1 MTKYKTIHYH
11 HHIDYEKDIIY
22 RLPIYN
28 YDQKEFLYKNHE
40 VILGQVNFATLYF
53 CSYILVLKKLICIVL
68 MLETLL

>member
-40 VILGQVNFATLYF
+40 VKNDYPLA
-53 CSYILVLKKLICIVL
+53 ICKYNPHTNTVSC
-68 MLETLL
+68 MCGEQQCNVFK